1 MQKDRF
7 DRILSFL
14 LGASWAIVFFGA
26 LILFKSFLPFGLG
39 LALVATIFFI
49 FVTLFLILLLD
60 AFAVNRQKL
69 VEIKKQTELLQ
80 KIYEKQNTSSTIK
93 KF

>member
-1 MQKDRF
+1 MQEDRF
-7 DRILSFL
+7 SRILSFL

-39 LALVATIFFI
+39 LAITITIFFI
-49 FVTLFLILLLD
+49 FIGLFLILGLD
-60 AFAVNRQKL
+60 AFVVNKQKL
-69 VEIKKQTELLQ
+69 EEARKQTALLEKIYKKQ
-80 KIYEKQNTSSTIK
+80 NPNIK